1 MGRWVPYLIGM
12 KDVCL
17 ILQSVISKKV
27 VGKVILAIKG
37 GSEVA
42 DVEVVGQP
50 EKERDRGMV
59 TFWYLGMGFPIQ
71 TMV

>member
-1 MGRWVPYLIGM
+1 MGRWVPHLTEM

-17 ILQSVISKKV
+17 MLQSILSKKV

-42 DVEVVGQP
+42 DVEVVGQL
-50 EKERDRGMV
+50 EKERGRGMV